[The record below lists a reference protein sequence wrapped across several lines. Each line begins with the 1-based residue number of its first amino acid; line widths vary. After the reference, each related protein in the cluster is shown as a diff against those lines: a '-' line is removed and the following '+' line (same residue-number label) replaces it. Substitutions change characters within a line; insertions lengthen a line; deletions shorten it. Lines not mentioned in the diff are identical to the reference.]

1 MGKLDKMT
9 AGEILQTA
17 ESLVTGDRAD
27 QHGDMRENHR
37 NMARM
42 VGAYLGTP
50 ISEEQMA
57 GIMVCIKL
65 ARTKA
70 GSTNP
75 DDFVDMAG
83 YAGIMGHLA
92 GCTDSSERMGETPKE
107 AQERAERQLAAL
119 HKIFPLNENEGS
131 LDERLKTY
139 ACIMEFLRVPDFEDK
154 FNEAYYGAEKCS

>member
-1 MGKLDKMT
+1 MGKLDKIT
-9 AGEILQTA
+9 VGEVLQTA
-17 ESLVTGDRAD
+17 ESLVTGDRAE
-27 QHGDMRENHR
+27 QHGDIRENHR

-75 DDFVDMAG
+75 DDFVDMAA
-83 YAGIMGHLA
+83 YAGIMG
-92 GCTDSSERMGETPKE
+92 
-107 AQERAERQLAAL
+107 QLAT
-119 HKIFPLNENEGS
+119 EGKPES
-131 LDERLKTY
+131 LPQKQISANVAGAYE
-139 ACIMEFLRVPDFEDK
+139 ARVNGGRHVP
-154 FNEAYYGAEKCS
+154 NN